1 MTITKSDIDQIVVA
15 ETRVKIESL
24 VESAT
29 LVDLELDSLDMVS
42 IVFSLE
48 EKFKINLETDD
59 LKDITTYRQFIDVVV
74 ANAPQH

>member
-24 VESAT
+24 VETAT
-29 LVDLELDSLDMVS
+29 LTDLELDSLDMVS

-59 LKDITTYRQFIDVVV
+59 LKDIVTYRQFIDVVV
-74 ANAPQH
+74 ANAPQQ